1 MVCIHFFFSF
11 KSSWS
16 QYSSVHVKLLQS
28 CPTQQPWTI
37 AHQFPLSL
45 GFSRQEYWRGLP
57 FPPPRGLPDPGIK
70 RLSPVSPALAGGF
83 FTICAT
89 WEALNAVYLTLD
101 RSFHLLTVLSLH
113 LPKGSVVKNPP
124 ANAGD
129 TGDVGSIPRSGR
141 SPRKEV
147 ATHSHIPAWKI
158 QWTEEPEGLHGI
170 AESLTRL
177 SAQASPFFNYFKI
190 FRV

>member
-1 MVCIHFFFSF
+1 MSD
-11 KSSWS
+11 SLLS
-16 QYSSVHVKLLQS
+16 HVALQ
-28 CPTQQPWTI
+28 
-37 AHQFPLSL
+37 APLFIE
-45 GFSRQEYWRGLP
+45 FSRQEYLSGLP

-129 TGDVGSIPRSGR
+129 TGDVGLIPVLGR
-141 SPRKEV
+141 SPGGGNGN
-147 ATHSHIPAWKI
+147 P
-158 QWTEEPEGLHGI
+158 L
-170 AESLTRL
+170 
-177 SAQASPFFNYFKI
+177 
-190 FRV
+190 